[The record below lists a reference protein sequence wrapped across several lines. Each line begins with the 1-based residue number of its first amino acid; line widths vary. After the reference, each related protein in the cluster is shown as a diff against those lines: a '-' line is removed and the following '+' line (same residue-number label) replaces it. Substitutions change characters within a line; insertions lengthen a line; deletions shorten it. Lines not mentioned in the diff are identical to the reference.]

1 MAITEYEPNMV
12 LATTEFDVV
21 GTRPVRPDGTDKVT
35 GRALY
40 GADFTAAGLI
50 HGAVLRSPHAHAR
63 IKSIDTSK
71 AEAAPGVLAVVT
83 AEDFPHI
90 DASSED
96 DVDLG
101 ESSVKLGY
109 LRDNVLAS
117 AKALYK
123 GQPIAAV
130 AAASAHVAEEALA
143 LIEVEYEVLPPVVSV
158 HDGMRD
164 DAPILH
170 DHMRTEELGEK
181 TEKVSN
187 VSEHTQYVIGDLDK
201 GLAEADVVIERE
213 FDTAMVHQGYIEPQN
228 ATTFWNKDGKVTIW
242 CSTQGPFQVR
252 DATATLLDL
261 DVADIKL
268 VPMEIGGGFGGK
280 LDPFGVPVA
289 AMLSKKSGR
298 PVKIVMSRAEDFQ
311 STAPTPGSNMRVKIG
326 ATNEGKIT
334 AAHAYL
340 AFEAGA
346 FPGSLVI
353 GAAWSVFSAYDI
365 PNLVIDGYDV
375 VVNRPKTGAYRAPGA
390 THAAFAMEAVVD
402 EVAETLGIDP
412 IELRLMNAAREG
424 TQLPYGP
431 LNPRIG
437 CVEVLEAMRDHPH
450 YTAPI
455 DTENTGRG
463 VAVGFW
469 MNGTGPAASTL
480 QVNSDGSLTL
490 SEGSPDIGG
499 SRAAIAMHAAEV
511 LGIPVESINP
521 QVVDTDSIGFTGATA
536 GSSTAFKTGW
546 AAYEAAQDVKRQMIE
561 RAAKIWEVAPDTLDL
576 KKGQFISVAD
586 PELRM
591 SFAEL
596 AGQLNGTGGPVVGSS
611 NLTPAAEPIT
621 FGGCIVDLTVDPDTG
636 KATIDRFTSVVD
648 AGKAIHPSYV
658 EGQMQGGSAQ
668 GIGWALNEE
677 YFMSEK
683 GEMLNS
689 SLLDY
694 RMPVSLDLPMI
705 DTVIVEVPSPSHPYG
720 ARGVGEISIVPPP
733 GAITNAIYRAVG
745 VRLREL
751 PMDPASVME
760 AVWQNGG

>member
-1 MAITEYEPNMV
+1 MATREYEPNMV
-12 LATTEFDVV
+12 LATTQYEVV
-21 GTRPVRPDGTDKVT
+21 GTRPLRHDGTDKVT

-40 GADFTAAGLI
+40 GADFTAPGLV
-50 HGAVLRSPHAHAR
+50 HGAVLRSPHAHAVIR
-63 IKSIDTSK
+63 SIDTSR
-71 AEAAPGVLAVVT
+71 AEAAPGVLAIVT
-83 AEDFPHI
+83 AEDFPDI
-90 DASSED
+90 DDSAD
-96 DVDLG
+96 GIVDLG
-101 ESSVKLGY
+101 ESAIKLGY

-117 AKALYK
+117 NKALYK

-130 AAASAHVAEEALA
+130 AAASPHAAREALD
-143 LIEVEYEVLPPVVSV
+143 LIEVDYEVLPAVVTV
-158 HDGMRD
+158 EEAMRD

-170 DHMRTEELGEK
+170 DHMRTLELGEQ
-181 TEKVSN
+181 TDKVSN
-187 VSEHTQYVIGDLDK
+187 VSEHTQYVLGDLDR

-228 ATTFWNKDGKVTIW
+228 AAAFWNKDGKVTIW
-242 CSTQGPFQVR
+242 TSTQGPFQVR
-252 DATATLLDL
+252 DATATLLGL
-261 DVADIKL
+261 DAGDVRL

-280 LDPFGVPVA
+280 LDPFGAPVA
-289 AMLSKKSGR
+289 AMLSRKTGR
-298 PVKIVMSRAEDFQ
+298 PVKVVMDRAEDLQ
-311 STAPTPGSNMRVKIG
+311 STAPTPGSNMRVKVG
-326 ATNEGKIT
+326 ATKEGRIT
-334 AAHAYL
+334 AAYAYL

-353 GAAWSVFSAYDI
+353 GGAWSVFSAYDI

-402 EVAETLGIDP
+402 ELAERLGIDP

-424 TQLPYGP
+424 TRLPYGP
-431 LNPRIG
+431 VNPRIG

-450 YTAPI
+450 YSAPI
-455 DTENTGRG
+455 EGESRGRG

-469 MNGTGPAASTL
+469 MNGTAAAACTL
-480 QVNSDGSLTL
+480 HVNPDGSMTL
-490 SEGSPDIGG
+490 SEGSADIGG
-499 SRAAIAMHAAEV
+499 SRAAVAMHAAEV
-511 LGIPVESINP
+511 LGVPVESISP

-546 AAYEAAQDVKRQMIE
+546 AAYEAARDVKRQMIE
-561 RAAKIWEVAPDTLDL
+561 RAARIWEVEPETLDL
-576 KKGQFISVAD
+576 EKGAFVSKAD

-596 AGQLNGTGGPVVGSS
+596 AGQLNDTGGPIVGSS
-611 NLTPAAEPIT
+611 SVTPPAEGIT
-621 FGGCIVDLTVDPDTG
+621 FGGCIVDVEVDTETG
-636 KATIDRFTSVVD
+636 KVTIDRFTSVVD

-677 YFMSEK
+677 YYMSER

-694 RMPVSLDLPMI
+694 RMPVTLDLPMI
-705 DTVIVEVPSPSHPYG
+705 DTVIVEVASPSHPYG

-733 GAITNAIYRAVG
+733 AAIANAIYGAAG
-745 VRLREL
+745 TRLREL
-751 PMDPASVME
+751 PMDPVSVME
-760 AVWQNGG
+760 AIWQNGS